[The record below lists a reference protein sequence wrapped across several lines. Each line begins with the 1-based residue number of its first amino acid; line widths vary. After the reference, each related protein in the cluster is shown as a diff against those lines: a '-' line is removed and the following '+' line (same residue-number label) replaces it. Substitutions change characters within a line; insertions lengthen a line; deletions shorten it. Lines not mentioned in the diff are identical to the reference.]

1 MIEARRRHQPAHRLA
16 RAAATLFIAV
26 TLATA
31 GLVLNG
37 AGSAAAAASASS
49 AALNGYESD
58 LLVRANAARA
68 TAGAPVLRARPGLTD
83 LARTWAVSLA
93 SRKALD
99 HNQALGDQLLVRG
112 GGGWS
117 TASENVGKGGSSS
130 LVLASYRASAEHSR
144 NLLRAGTDEVGI
156 GAALGSDGA
165 VYNVMVFVDSYDKA
179 YGPGRTTPQS
189 LDAAGGVAAPPGAAP
204 PVTAPPVSEPPVA
217 APPVSKPPVAAPP
230 VSKPPVATAPSRAG
244 AVTGLAGKC
253 LDIRGG
259 GTADGTAAQLYRCN
273 GTDAQRWTPTAARTL
288 TALGGCLDVTG
299 GSHSD
304 GAAVQLY
311 GCNGTTAQQWVTG
324 GSGSLRNP
332 ASGKCLD
339 VPRASTADGTQLILW
354 TCNGGANQ
362 RWKLAA

>member
-16 RAAATLFIAV
+16 RAATTLFIAV
-26 TLATA
+26 TVATA
-31 GLVLNG
+31 GLVLTG
-37 AGSAAAAASASS
+37 TGSAAAAASASS

-68 TAGAPVLRARPGLTD
+68 GAGAPALRARPGLTD

-99 HNQALGDQLLVRG
+99 HNQELGAQLLVRG
-112 GGGWS
+112 AGGWA
-117 TASENVGKGGSSS
+117 TASENIGKGGSSS
-130 LVLASYRASAEHSR
+130 LVFAGYRASTEHSR
-144 NLLRAGTDEVGI
+144 NLLRNGTDEVGI
-156 GAALGSDGA
+156 GAARGADGA
-165 VYNVMVFVDSYDKA
+165 IYNVMVLVDSYDEA

-189 LDAAGGVAAPPGAAP
+189 LDAAGGVAAPP
-204 PVTAPPVSEPPVA
+204 VDAPPVSEPPVA
-217 APPVSKPPVAAPP
+217 APPVSKPPVA
-230 VSKPPVATAPSRAG
+230 TAPSRTG

-273 GTDAQRWTPTAARTL
+273 GSGAQSWTPTAARTL
-288 TALGGCLDVTG
+288 TALGGCLDVSG
-299 GSHSD
+299 GSDSD

-311 GCNGTTAQQWVTG
+311 GCNGTTAQQWVTD

-339 VPRASTADGTQLILW
+339 VPRASTADGTQLILL

-362 RWKLAA
+362 RWELIA